1 MRKKK
6 AVFPQTIYIGP
17 TVRGLGLIHSHI
29 YSGKA
34 KLLDGVKEKFPSIE
48 RLIVPVTRLSEAEKN
63 LQTKGTPEY
72 LAFLEIKGG
81 K

>member
-6 AVFPQTIYIGP
+6 TVFPQTIYIGP
-17 TVRGLGLIHSHI
+17 TIRGLGLIHSHI
-29 YSGKA
+29 YAGQA
-34 KLLDGVKEKFPSIE
+34 KLSKDVKEKFPSIE
-48 RLIVPVTRLSEAEKN
+48 RLIVPVTRLSIAEKN

-72 LAFLEIKGG
+72 LALLEIKGG